1 MNCLVSLDKDGKFTS
16 SAGGQLLE
24 GGTSGLITLEDIIE
38 EIIGDISDEFDEID
52 LNYSK
57 IDELT
62 YVFDAK
68 ISLKD
73 FFKVINIEDLGF
85 FDDIKGDAETLAGL
99 VLEITKKFPRR
110 GQKVAFKDYKFIVED
125 VDQFRVKQ
133 IKVCLPNKVN
143 KLN

>member
-1 MNCLVSLDKDGKFTS
+1 M
-16 SAGGQLLE
+16 
-24 GGTSGLITLEDIIE
+24 E

-68 ISLKD
+68 IGLKD
-73 FFKVINIEDLGF
+73 FFKIINIEDLGF
-85 FDDIKGDAETLAGL
+85 FDNIKGDAETLAGL

-110 GQKVAFKDYKFIVED
+110 GQKVAFKGYKFIVED

-133 IKVCLPNKVN
+133 IKVCLPNKMN